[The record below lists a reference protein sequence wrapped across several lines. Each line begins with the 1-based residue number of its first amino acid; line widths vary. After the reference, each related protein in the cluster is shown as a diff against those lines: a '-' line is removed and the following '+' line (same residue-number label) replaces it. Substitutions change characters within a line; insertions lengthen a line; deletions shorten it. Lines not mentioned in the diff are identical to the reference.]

1 VSDQPN
7 GVAEAA
13 LQALPVGL
21 YIVDR
26 DLRVVAWNAER
37 ERGPYGRPATE
48 VVGKPLSEVLPPQ
61 GFLALLPRLRRIF
74 DHGEVLDE
82 VSQPRPGESRVFRVR
97 RRPIFTGGVVTHVI
111 SLFEDVSAERERE
124 RFLRTLDKA
133 VQTMQIGVTVT
144 DVEGTILY
152 TNPADAR
159 MHGWKTDELIGQHA
173 SVFAPSGRK
182 RPLNP
187 EQLQAMKSWRRESVN
202 TTRDGRLF
210 PVQLLSDLVT
220 DLNDQPV
227 GLVTT
232 CEDITERKRAAEQIE
247 TLAYRDTLTGLP
259 NRRLFTD
266 RLELAVTHAQ
276 RQRQKLAVIFVDLD
290 GFKLVNDSLG
300 HAWGDELLRHAARR
314 IEGCVR
320 HGDTVARLG
329 GDEFTLILPGVERT
343 TDAERIA
350 AKVLDAL
357 RPPLKLGTHE
367 FFVTGSAG
375 LAVYPDDGN
384 DVETLL
390 KNADAAMYRAKEDGR
405 DTVRLFQHEMG
416 TTALDRLSVESELR
430 TALLEGQ
437 LLAHYQPIVCAGTG
451 QVQDVEAFVRWQ
463 HPTRGLLAPG
473 AFLPLAETSGAIV
486 PLGAFML
493 WTALSQLREWHD
505 RGLTHL
511 GVCVNVSARQFQH
524 SGLADEV
531 NAALQAA
538 RLPPDRLILDV
549 AEADCMQ
556 KPQQTLVALRE
567 LKALGV
573 RIALDDF
580 GVGYSSLAH
589 LRRLPIDALKID
601 RSFTCDI
608 TKDKDAAAIASAVI
622 ALARTFGFDVI
633 AEGVETEEQRAFLEA
648 ERCSSLQGDLFASAR
663 SAADLLPFLDKR
675 S

>member
-1 VSDQPN
+1 MSDPAN

-26 DLRVVAWNAER
+26 DLRVVVWNAER
-37 ERGPYGRPATE
+37 ERGPYGRPAAE
-48 VVGKPLSEVLPPQ
+48 VVGKPLSDVLPRP
-61 GFLALLPRLRRIF
+61 GYEALLPRLRRIF
-74 DHGEVLDE
+74 DHGDVLDE
-82 VSQPRPGESRVFRVR
+82 VSQPRAGEPRVFRVR
-97 RRPIFTGGVVTHVI
+97 RRPIFNGGVVTHVM
-111 SLFEDVSAERERE
+111 SLFEDVSAEHERE

-133 VQTMQIGVTVT
+133 VQTMQLGVTVT
-144 DVEGTILY
+144 DVEGNILY

-159 MHGWKTDELIGQHA
+159 MHGWKADELIGKHA

-182 RPLNP
+182 RPLSA
-187 EQLQAMKSWRRESVN
+187 EQLLAMKSWRRESVN
-202 TTRDGRLF
+202 TTRDGRVF

-220 DLNDQPV
+220 DLHDHPV

-247 TLAYRDTLTGLP
+247 SLAYRDTLTGLP

-276 RQRQKLAVIFVDLD
+276 RQRQKLAVIFADLD
-290 GFKLVNDSLG
+290 GFKVVNDSLG
-300 HAWGDELLRHAARR
+300 HAWGDELLRHVARR

-329 GDEFTLILPGVERT
+329 GDEFTLILPGIEKS

-350 AKVLDAL
+350 TKVLDAL

-367 FFVTGSAG
+367 LFVTASAG
-375 LAVYPDDGN
+375 LAVYPDHGE

-405 DTVRLFQHEMG
+405 DALRVFVREIAPP
-416 TTALDRLSVESELR
+416 ALDRLAVESELR

-437 LLAHYQPIVCAGTG
+437 LLAHYQPIVRAGTAE
-451 QVQDVEAFVRWQ
+451 VQDVEAFVRWQ
-463 HPTRGLLAPG
+463 HPTRGLLSPG
-473 AFLPLAETSGAIV
+473 AFLPLAESSGAIV

-511 GVCVNVSARQFQH
+511 GICVNVSARQFQH

-531 NAALQAA
+531 RAALQAA

-549 AEADCMQ
+549 TEADCMQ
-556 KPQQTLVALRE
+556 KPQQTLLALRE
-567 LKALGV
+567 LKSLGV

-633 AEGVETEEQRAFLEA
+633 AEGVETLDQRAFLEA

-663 SAADLLPFLDKR
+663 SAADLLPFLER
-675 S
+675 R